1 MKQEMN
7 IIFLDIDGVLST
19 FRFIDYQEKYC
30 ECSYYDADKNFDP
43 ICMKNLK
50 TLIEE
55 TNSYIVLSS
64 SWRLSKELV
73 DCIIENLNQYGIN
86 NRLFSSTGNKST
98 REEEIL
104 EWLDN
109 FRDMKVN
116 YVILDDDVI
125 KLNNF
130 VKCDNYNGFTKEC
143 LKQALS
149 IFEGGNK

>member
-30 ECSYYDADKNFDP
+30 ECSYYDTDKNFDP

-73 DCIIENLNQYGIN
+73 NYIIENLNQYGIN
-86 NRLFSSTGNKST
+86 NRLFSSTESKPT

-109 FRDMKVN
+109 FRDIKIN

-130 VKCDNYNGFTKEC
+130 VKCDSYNGFTKEC
-143 LKQALS
+143 LRQALN
-149 IFEGGNK
+149 IFEGVNE

>member
-1 MKQEMN
+1 MQQEMN
-7 IIFLDIDGVLST
+7 IIFLDIDGVIST
-19 FRFIDYQEKYC
+19 FRFIDYQEKHC
-30 ECSYYDADKNFDP
+30 ECNYYDADKNFDP
-43 ICMKNLK
+43 ICMNNLK

-64 SWRLSKELV
+64 SWRKSKELV
-73 DCIIENLNQYGIN
+73 DYIIGNLRQYKIN
-86 NRLFSSTGNKST
+86 NRLFSSTGTKNT

-109 FRDMKVN
+109 FRDIKIN

-130 VKCDNYNGFTKEC
+130 VKCDSYNGFTKEC
-143 LKQALS
+143 LRQALN
-149 IFEGGNK
+149 IFEGVNE

>member
-1 MKQEMN
+1 MQKELN

-30 ECSYYDADKNFDP
+30 ECNYYDSDKNFDP

-55 TNSYIVLSS
+55 TNSYIVLTST
-64 SWRLSKELV
+64 WRNSKELV
-73 DCIIENLNQYGIN
+73 GHIIGNLNRYGIN
-86 NRLFSSTGNKST
+86 NRLFSSTGNKNT
-98 REEEIL
+98 RENEIL
-104 EWLDN
+104 EWLHN
-109 FRDMKVN
+109 FKDIKIN

-130 VKCDNYNGFTKEC
+130 VKCDIYNGFTKEC
-143 LKQALS
+143 LRQALN
-149 IFEGGNK
+149 IFEGK